1 MTHNKYFFSGR
12 LEEVRAKPGGGNVQ
26 QTYVHESDPAGPHE
40 KDVVPLASTAD
51 PFGNPSYNLNPM
63 LLEAIRMSD
72 PFWDLSKHTQ
82 FSAVIDAIYYEVHYA
97 TPWVPGTHKA
107 NKAVGM
113 QSTVRGVSNAG
124 TPGLAY
130 TFLLKLYIMKLT
142 VPQARADFCESR
154 ARAARRGAPTP
165 SAAISRAGEVDA
177 RPRRLG
183 LHPLPRLPLPAHRC
197 RVVQGAVD
205 VVSPCRAWW
214 PCRCCGL

>member
-154 ARAARRGAPTP
+154 ARAARRRPARR
-165 SAAISRAGEVDA
+165 SRAQVKSMLDHA
-177 RPRRLG
+177 DSAYIRCLG
-183 LHPLPRLPLPAHRC
+183 FLYLRI
-197 RVVQGAVD
+197 GAE
-205 VVSPCRAWW
+205 SFKELWTW
-214 PCRCCGL
+214 